1 MDPVLFFKAILMGL
15 VEGLT
20 EFLPVSSTGHLIIVG
35 ELIGFLD
42 QPLRSVFQVAIQLG
56 AILAVCWLYREKL
69 ARVTV
74 GVVQGDA
81 ASWRFASNLL
91 IAFLPAM
98 VLGLL
103 FYKIIKGVLF
113 FPVPVA
119 IALIVGGFVIL
130 WAEKRA
136 HRVRVH
142 DVDDMTWRDALLVGC
157 CQCLAL
163 IPGTSRS
170 GATIIGGL
178 FVGLSR
184 KAATEFSFFLAI
196 PTMVAATVYDVYK
209 HRDLFHADD
218 VAILATGFL
227 AAFVA
232 AFLTVKALVAFVARH
247 DFTPFAWYRIVFGLL
262 VLGLWMGGV
271 IAWQGE

>member
-1 MDPVLFFKAILMGL
+1 MDLILFVKALLLGV

-35 ELIGFLD
+35 ELIGFLE
-42 QPLRSVFQVAIQLG
+42 QPLRSVFMVAIQLG
-56 AILAVCWLYREKL
+56 AILAVCWLYRQKL
-69 ARVTV
+69 TRVTI

-91 IAFLPAM
+91 VAFLPAM

-103 FYKIIKGVLF
+103 FYSTIKGVLF

-130 WAEKRA
+130 WAERRA
-136 HRVRVH
+136 HVARVQE
-142 DVDDMTWRDALLVGC
+142 VDDMSWRDALLVGL

-163 IPGTSRS
+163 VPGTSRS
-170 GATIIGGL
+170 GATIIGGM

-196 PTMVAATVYDVYK
+196 PTMLAATVYDVYQ
-209 HRDLFHADD
+209 HRELFAANDI
-218 VAILATGFL
+218 ALLATGFV
-227 AAFVA
+227 AAFGA
-232 AFLTVKALVAFVARH
+232 AFLTVKALVAFVSKH
-247 DFTPFAWYRIVFGLL
+247 SFTPFAWYRIAFGLL
-262 VLGLWMGGV
+262 VLALWLGGV
-271 IAWQGE
+271 IVWQE

>member
-1 MDPVLFFKAILMGL
+1 MDFVLFLKALLMGF

-20 EFLPVSSTGHLIIVG
+20 EFLPVSSTGHLIILG

-42 QPLRSVFQVAIQLG
+42 GPLRSVFMVAIQFG

-74 GVVQGDA
+74 GMAQGDA
-81 ASWRFASNLL
+81 ASWRFTTNLL
-91 IAFLPAM
+91 VAFVPAM

-103 FYKIIKGVLF
+103 FYKVIKGVLF

-119 IALIVGGFVIL
+119 IALIVGGLVIL

-136 HRVRVH
+136 HVARVQE
-142 DVDDMTWRDALLVGC
+142 VDDMSWRDALLVGC
-157 CQCLAL
+157 AQCLAL
-163 IPGTSRS
+163 VPGTSRS

-196 PTMVAATVYDVYK
+196 PTMFAATVYDLY
-209 HRDLFHADD
+209 RNRELFSADD
-218 VAILATGFL
+218 IAILATGFIAAFL
-227 AAFVA
+227 AAF
-232 AFLTVKALVAFVARH
+232 FTVKALVAFVTKH
-247 DFTPFAWYRIVFGLL
+247 SFTPFAWYRIAFGLL

-271 IAWQGE
+271 IVWQE

>member
-1 MDPVLFFKAILMGL
+1 MDLIIFLKAILLGL
-15 VEGLT
+15 VEGVT
-20 EFLPVSSTGHLIIVG
+20 EFLPISSTGHLIIVG

-69 ARVTV
+69 TRVTV
-74 GVVQGDA
+74 GVLHGDA
-81 ASWRFASNLL
+81 ASWRFTTNLL
-91 IAFLPAM
+91 VAFLPAM

-103 FYKIIKGVLF
+103 FYKTIKGVLF

-119 IALIVGGFVIL
+119 IALIVGGLVIL
-130 WAEKRA
+130 WAETRRHSA
-136 HRVRVH
+136 RIQE
-142 DVDDMTWRDALLVGC
+142 VDDMQWRDALLVGL

-196 PTMVAATVYDVYK
+196 PTMFAATVYDVYK
-209 HRDLFHADD
+209 HRELFSADD
-218 VAILATGFL
+218 VALLASGFL
-227 AAFVA
+227 AAFLA
-232 AFLTVKALVAFVARH
+232 AFFTVKALVAFVARH
-247 DFTPFAWYRIVFGLL
+247 NFTPFAWYRIAFGVL
-262 VLGLWMGGV
+262 VLALWMGGV
-271 IAWQGE
+271 IVWQE